1 MDLPSWVGAQEKLS
15 YQGDFQCY
23 QGRSMDNRV
32 AFFLFHDEE
41 AKEQCWNCA
50 VEKKEHETSLS
61 QGAVRPFPELFPK
74 IETSWIQIPE
84 GISLNAVKDEE
95 RSFSLLLPG
104 YQSNFNLTN

>member
-41 AKEQCWNCA
+41 AKEQCY
-50 VEKKEHETSLS
+50 
-61 QGAVRPFPELFPK
+61 QGVRWATTNL
-74 IETSWIQIPE
+74 
-84 GISLNAVKDEE
+84 VKTQ
-95 RSFSLLLPG
+95 RH
-104 YQSNFNLTN
+104 